1 MARNP
6 DRLTDSISRRNF
18 LGAAGGAG
26 ALTLAGCTT
35 TQDGGGGDGED
46 GGDGG
51 GLSGNVNIAG
61 SSTVFP
67 LATEMKEQFQTE
79 HPDVNISIQSTGS
92 GGGFQNYFCVG
103 DTDFNNASR
112 PIKPTEEDL
121 CSENGVE
128 PIELKVAT
136 DALTIIVNTEADW
149 IDCITTD
156 QLKQIWQRDG
166 ATNWSDVD
174 ASWPDEEIQLF
185 GPTEASGTFDYFNE
199 AILGE
204 ETDHANRHQATEN
217 DRTIVQ
223 GVSRT
228 THAMGYMGFAYYSNN
243 QDAVKALAVDGGD
256 GCVEPSLETAKSGE
270 YTPLSRPLFTYPSVS
285 SLEEKPQVAAFAE
298 FFVENST
305 STEIVANEVG
315 YVPNS
320 EDEAQA
326 QMEKLQPYL
335 GS

>member
-1 MARNP
+1 MAGNP
-6 DRLTDSISRRNF
+6 DHPAGSVSRRRF

-26 ALTLAGCTT
+26 ALALAGCTT
-35 TQDGGGGDGED
+35 TQDGGD

-51 GLSGNVNIAG
+51 GLSGNINIAG

-67 LATEMKEQFQTE
+67 LSVQLKERFQQE
-79 HPDVNISIQSTGS
+79 HSDVSISVQSTGS

-112 PIKPTEEDL
+112 PIQPEEEDL

-128 PIELKVAT
+128 WVELKVAT
-136 DALTIIVNTEADW
+136 DALTVIVNNDADW

-156 QLKQIWQRDG
+156 QLRDIWRADG
-166 ATNWSDVD
+166 VTNWSDLD
-174 ASWPDEEIQLF
+174 ADWPDEEIQLF

-204 ETDHANRHQATEN
+204 EIDHTSRHQATEN

-223 GVSRT
+223 GVNRT
-228 THAMGYMGFAYYSNN
+228 TYAMGYLGFAYYTNSAD
-243 QDAVKALAVDGGD
+243 QVTALGVDDGD
-256 GCVEPSLETAKSGE
+256 GCIEPSLETAKSGE
-270 YTPLSRPLFTYPSVS
+270 YAPLSRPLFTYPAVS

-298 FFVENST
+298 FIVNSST
-305 STEIVANEVG
+305 STEIVAEEVG

-320 EDEAQA
+320 ADEADA
-326 QMEKLQPYL
+326 QLEKLQPYL
-335 GS
+335 G